1 MADKLKR
8 VQQLIQ
14 KNLSEIIVYG
24 LKSDLCS
31 FASINDVEM
40 TKDYSY
46 CCVYVSHVEESKCDI
61 LVSYLNTNAKKI
73 RSLLAKTLDIYKI
86 PELKFFR
93 DESFERGQKID
104 ALIEKALNTK
114 PKTLKDLDDEKSS

>member
-46 CCVYVSHVEESKCDI
+46 CRVYVSHVEESKCDI